1 MEIKI
6 FSNTEELVEKF
17 NSKYDKIVYNGEYV
31 SNFKQLS
38 QKIFEDLLRGNDKF
52 ILIFKK
58 FEWNEISIKEHPKY
72 NEKFNKLRES
82 FYMHINDICNFHNC
96 RFTEEDYK
104 KFTKDFIDTCKI
116 NMVVEK
122 TNEIYDIKNLVSP
135 IFEKVKVLK

>member
-17 NSKYDKIVYNGEYV
+17 NNKYDKIVYNGEYV
-31 SNFKQLS
+31 ANFKQLS
-38 QKIFEDLLRGNDKF
+38 QKIFEGLLKGNDKF

-72 NEKFNKLRES
+72 NEKFNKLQES
-82 FYMHINDICNFHNC
+82 FHMHINDICNFHNC

-116 NMVVEK
+116 NIVVEK
-122 TNEIYDIKNLVSP
+122 TNEIYDIKNIVSS
-135 IFEKVKVLK
+135 IFERIKVLR